1 MGVVGSIVGGLIGS
15 KGSKTPAA
23 PQAPTPKELSQYKSL
38 LDDPALSLYAQ
49 QTFGDL
55 GYNATQ
61 AMGTKDVIEQV
72 PASWTNT
79 RTGQTSTKAP
89 RGSFGRVGRD
99 WVYSPAKSVVKTVAN
114 PGAWSIT
121 KGNEPTAYG
130 NIRTNYGNEY
140 KRASDQLFNDMASR
154 GILRSGAT
162 GDAANK
168 MAQATATSIANAIEG
183 SRQSSLDRL
192 NSLIGSERNQQ
203 FNAAQMANSNQNS
216 QFNNANAAYQ
226 NQLAARQ
233 NNINELGTILG
244 GIGGLFGGGK
254 KTPSYGGT
262 NESWLP
268 SNQQTASW
276 DAAFGL

>member
-1 MGVVGSIVGGLIGS
+1 MGVVGNIVGGLIGS
-15 KGSKTPAA
+15 KSSKAPAA
-23 PQAPTPKELSQYKSL
+23 PQAPTPHELSEYKSL

-55 GYNATQ
+55 GYNASQ
-61 AMGTKDVIEQV
+61 VNGTKDVIEQI
-72 PASWTNT
+72 PASWVNT
-79 RTGQTSTKAP
+79 RTGKTSSSAP
-89 RGSFGRVGRD
+89 RSSFGRSSRD
-99 WVYSPAKSVVKTVAN
+99 WVYTPARSVVKSVQQ
-114 PGAWSIT
+114 PGAWSVT
-121 KGNEPTAYG
+121 KGAEPTAYG

-192 NSLIGSERNQQ
+192 GALLSSERAQQ
-203 FNAAQMANSNQNS
+203 ANATNAANSNQQNAF
-216 QFNNANAAYQ
+216 QNANTAYQ
-226 NQLAARQ
+226 NQMAARQ
-233 NNINELGTILG
+233 NNINELSTILG

-254 KTPSYGGT
+254 KTSGYSGSMGSGGMQGMSM
-262 NESWLP
+262 NDF
-268 SNQQTASW
+268 A
-276 DAAFGL
+276 